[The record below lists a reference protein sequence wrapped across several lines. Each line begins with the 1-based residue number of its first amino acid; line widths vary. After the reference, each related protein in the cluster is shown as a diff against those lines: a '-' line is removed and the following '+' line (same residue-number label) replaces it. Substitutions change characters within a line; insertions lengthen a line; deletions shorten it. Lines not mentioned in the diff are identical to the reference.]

1 MLTKIRAGLYAAV
14 SATTL
19 AVALSA
25 PSGALPYR
33 DDVGDEGAQEF
44 AAPWDGVIQI
54 YMWNRNTG
62 GINFNCTGSLINPRT
77 VLSAAHC
84 FNSLPNDFYGF
95 SGAPLTP
102 IIAYGPDTFD
112 ALFNW
117 IGTGQ
122 QFIDDRNGLTFALN
136 VMTPPEGS
144 FFGEPFPAADVALL
158 SLLDPLYTLP
168 TYGMLF
174 SPIPA
179 DVLNEGVHVNM
190 IGYGTFNPGSSTAG
204 ATINGRRRAGENM
217 LGFLGNFNQFFSA
230 LGQDVNEFPGGDNNQ
245 MMYWVDFDQ
254 PDRTGEC
261 ERGNAF
267 GFSNSIIC
275 SDWDGSS
282 GGVIDSDTLILPGP
296 SFDLFPGD
304 ALPNEVGT
312 AGGDSGGP
320 LMAMN
325 IFDNPLILGVLSGGF
340 VEGFLHTAGQS
351 YGKLS
356 YYNPLYA
363 YHEFISEN
371 NPYKYVTNT
380 GSGDWFDETIWVQTM
395 DPNYFIYQDGEIVNG
410 LPDGPELGTD
420 PGDPWGV
427 VFDTDVAD
435 LFGEAADSAGTGL
448 AVSSEDVTKF
458 SADDLVATTTRS
470 VAGRA
475 SAEASGN
482 SAAST
487 GWVEDD
493 AADGIVAYASS
504 EGAGDRAAANHGHTA
519 EAVETAD
526 AAPTNTGPGSVGFVP
541 SNFYG
546 VVGGEAP
553 RFYDVTIGGGTVS
566 LNDAF
571 VEIDRL
577 SVAGP
582 GARLNI
588 GEDATLWSL
597 ISVETFAGTLNVDG
611 VLASRELVQWGGTV
625 TGNGFIELFEF
636 NMLFGNGMFVPGVYF
651 NVAGVMNAGQDS
663 LGGLTIFGDYI
674 QTSGGTMLVDITPTS
689 NSLLAVAG
697 NVSLGGLLAIR
708 SSDGY
713 FPRFGDRRTFLE
725 FEGER
730 VGKFDAVIDLPGV
743 LFLQPIYGAGT
754 VEFLV
759 QAESF
764 TSFASFTNPSQTAL
778 GGRLDQ
784 LRGNPQA
791 GPVAQLY
798 SLIDLLPN
806 GQLVDAFENLVPHE
820 GFQLRRAVTGHGE
833 VLAGALRSRMLQG
846 GGSSGG
852 ASGGGQ
858 AMFSLLGSDMASG
871 LGGTALADMARL
883 GGAQAE
889 PDVRDLG
896 NGFEVFFAGGLVDA
910 SAPTTASSSNANI
923 EGGFAMAGIDYGPQT
938 GWRFGGAIG
947 FATSQADQNL
957 AGGGEAS
964 SRVESVQLT
973 GYASYRRD
981 NVHAMLAATLG
992 DHTSRAGRSASVGGV
1007 ILPVTGTLEATSYE
1021 ITAEAGYTFTN
1032 GAWRAT
1038 PVASITWHNLEVD
1051 AGSMTGSP
1059 AAFDL
1064 SSYSDSFT
1072 TARLGVDAGYSFE
1085 GERFTLEPR
1094 LYAGYANRLSG
1105 ENETIAGDFAGTPG
1119 TQGLILGSGLAAED
1133 DWFEISAGAVARL
1146 RNGIDLSLA
1155 YETRTGGDRLRDVDV
1170 LMVGLRNRF

>member
-1 MLTKIRAGLYAAV
+1 MLTKIRAGLYAAA

-25 PSGALPYR
+25 PSGAIPYR
-33 DDVGDEGAQEF
+33 DDVGDQGAQEF

-54 YMWNRNTG
+54 FMWNRTNG
-62 GINFNCTGSLINPRT
+62 NISFNCTGSMINPRT

-84 FNSLPNDFYGF
+84 FNSLPNDFYGWQ
-95 SGAPLTP
+95 SGPLTP

-144 FFGEPFPAADVALL
+144 FGGTAFPAADVALL
-158 SLLDPLYTLP
+158 TLLDPLYTLP

-179 DVLNEGVHVNM
+179 DVLNQGVHVNM
-190 IGYGTFNPGSSTAG
+190 IGYGTFNPGSNSVGAG
-204 ATINGRRRAGENM
+204 INGRRRAGENM
-217 LGFLGNFNQFFSA
+217 LGFLGNFNHFFSA
-230 LGQDVNEFPGGDNNQ
+230 LGQEVNEFPGGNNNQ
-245 MMYWVDFDQ
+245 MMYWIDFDQ

-261 ERGNAF
+261 QRGNAF

-275 SDWDGSS
+275 SDWDGVS

-325 IFDNPLILGVLSGGF
+325 IFANPLILGVLSGGF
-340 VEGFLHTAGQS
+340 VDGFLHATGQS

-356 YYNPLYA
+356 YYNPLFA

-380 GSGDWFDETIWVQTM
+380 GGGDWFDASIWVQTM

-410 LPDGPELGTD
+410 LPEGPELGTN
-420 PGDPWGV
+420 PGDPWGI
-427 VFDTDVAD
+427 VFDTDAAELFAGASAAGGMGLSISGED
-435 LFGEAADSAGTGL
+435 LTNFASDSVFAN
-448 AVSSEDVTKF
+448 
-458 SADDLVATTTRS
+458 TTRS
-470 VAGRA
+470 VREGA
-475 SAEASGN
+475 SGEASGG
-482 SAAST
+482 SAST
-487 GWVEDD
+487 QGWVEDN
-493 AADGIVAYASS
+493 AADGVVAQTSGTA
-504 EGAGDRAAANHGHTA
+504 AGDRGAANHGHTI
-519 EAVETAD
+519 EEVDSAD
-526 AAPTNTGPGSVGFVP
+526 AAPTNTGPGSSGFVP

-546 VVGGEAP
+546 QQGVSAP
-553 RFYDVTIGGGTVS
+553 RFYDVTIAANGTVN
-566 LNDAF
+566 LDDAF

-577 SVAGP
+577 AVAGQ
-582 GARLNI
+582 GSRLNI
-588 GEDATLWSL
+588 GENATLWSL
-597 ISVETFAGTLNVDG
+597 IGVETFAGTLNVDG

-636 NMLFGNGMFVPGVYF
+636 NMLFGNGVFMPGAFF
-651 NVAGVMNAGQDS
+651 NVAGVMNAGQDN

-674 QTSGGTMLVDITPTS
+674 QTSGGTMLVDITPNS
-689 NSLLAVAG
+689 NSLLTVLG
-697 NVSLGGLLAIR
+697 DVSLGGLLAIR
-708 SSDGY
+708 SSGGY
-713 FPRFGDRRTFLE
+713 FPRFGDRRTILE
-725 FEGER
+725 FSGDLVGE
-730 VGKFDAVIDLPGV
+730 FDSVINLPGV

-764 TSFASFTNPSQTAL
+764 TSFASFTNPSQSAL

-798 SLIDLLPN
+798 QLVDLLPN
-806 GQLVDAFENLVPHE
+806 GPLVNAFENLVPHE

-833 VLAGALRSRMLQG
+833 VLAGALRSRMVQG
-846 GGSSGG
+846 GGASSGG
-852 ASGGGQ
+852 GTGQ

-871 LGGTALADMARL
+871 LGGAALADMARL
-883 GGAQAE
+883 GGAQAD

-896 NGFEVFFAGGLVDA
+896 NGFEVFFAGGLIDA
-910 SAPTTASSSNANI
+910 SAPTTASSASASI

-981 NVHAMLAATLG
+981 NVHALLAASVG
-992 DHTSRAGRSASVGGV
+992 DHTSRAGRTAVVAGV
-1007 ILPVTGTLEATSYE
+1007 ALPVSGTLEATTYE
-1021 ITAEAGYTFTN
+1021 LTAEAGYSFTN

-1038 PVASITWHNLEVD
+1038 PVMSLTWHRLSVD
-1051 AGSMTGSP
+1051 ADSMTGSP

-1064 SSYSDSFT
+1064 GSYSDNFT

-1085 GERFTLEPR
+1085 GENFTFEPR
-1094 LYAGYANRLSG
+1094 LYAGYANRLRG
-1105 ENETIAGDFAGTPG
+1105 ENEAITGDFAGTPT
-1119 TQGLILGSGLAAED
+1119 TQGLILGSGLAAEQ

-1146 RNGIDLSLA
+1146 RNGVDLSLA

-1170 LMVGLRNRF
+1170 LMVGLRTRF